1 MIIHILNI
9 MECVLFALMCLSAIS
24 AAVFKVLSVYED
36 KKNADKLFV
45 IIKKDGKVIM
55 RKYMTIDEYNAK
67 LSEIS
72 SYTDFH
78 NYDIKKMTAYIAISG
93 IAVMLLLVILM
104 TGYDYILVK
113 VLAGVFMLTFLMSG
127 IALVKLKTENDNH
140 K

>member
-72 SYTDFH
+72 SYTGFH
-78 NYDIKKMTAYIAISG
+78 NYEIINFDCYEGK
-93 IAVMLLLVILM
+93 
-104 TGYDYILVK
+104 
-113 VLAGVFMLTFLMSG
+113 
-127 IALVKLKTENDNH
+127 
-140 K
+140 

>member
-24 AAVFKVLSVYED
+24 AAIFKVLSVYED

-72 SYTDFH
+72 SYTGFH
-78 NYDIKKMTAYIAISG
+78 NYEIISQ
-93 IAVMLLLVILM
+93 
-104 TGYDYILVK
+104 
-113 VLAGVFMLTFLMSG
+113 
-127 IALVKLKTENDNH
+127 
-140 K
+140 

>member
-1 MIIHILNI
+1 MN
-9 MECVLFALMCLSAIS
+9 
-24 AAVFKVLSVYED
+24 D
-36 KKNADKLFV
+36 
-45 IIKKDGKVIM
+45 
-55 RKYMTIDEYNAK
+55 
-67 LSEIS
+67 
-72 SYTDFH
+72 
-78 NYDIKKMTAYIAISG
+78 DIKKMTAYMAISG

>member
-9 MECVLFALMCLSAIS
+9 MVCILFVLMCLSVIS
-24 AAVFKVLSVYED
+24 AVIFKILSVYED

-72 SYTDFH
+72 SYTGFH
-78 NYDIKKMTAYIAISG
+78 NYEIISQ
-93 IAVMLLLVILM
+93 
-104 TGYDYILVK
+104 
-113 VLAGVFMLTFLMSG
+113 
-127 IALVKLKTENDNH
+127 
-140 K
+140 

>member
-9 MECVLFALMCLSAIS
+9 IECVLFSLMCLSAIS
-24 AAVFKVLSVYED
+24 AAIFKALSVYED

-72 SYTDFH
+72 SYTGFH
-78 NYDIKKMTAYIAISG
+78 NYEIISQ
-93 IAVMLLLVILM
+93 
-104 TGYDYILVK
+104 
-113 VLAGVFMLTFLMSG
+113 
-127 IALVKLKTENDNH
+127 
-140 K
+140 

>member
-9 MECVLFALMCLSAIS
+9 MGCVAFALMCLSVI
-24 AAVFKVLSVYED
+24 FKALSVYED

-78 NYDIKKMTAYIAISG
+78 NYEIIS
-93 IAVMLLLVILM
+93 I
-104 TGYDYILVK
+104 
-113 VLAGVFMLTFLMSG
+113 
-127 IALVKLKTENDNH
+127 
-140 K
+140 